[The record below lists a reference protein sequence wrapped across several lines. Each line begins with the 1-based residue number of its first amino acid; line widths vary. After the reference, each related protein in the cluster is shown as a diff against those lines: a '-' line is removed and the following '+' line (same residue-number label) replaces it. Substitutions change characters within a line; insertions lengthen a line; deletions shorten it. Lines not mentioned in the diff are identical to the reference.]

1 MIRHQYSYWLR
12 LEGPVAVRKSAH
24 EWLHEHGTCPDFL
37 RLVVSEEP
45 DVSTYEVPSGGTIEE
60 SPDIW
65 DAISGLAIFFPALCV
80 YLDEFDEED
89 HSVERH
95 TYWHDG
101 KIAQEYGEHI
111 SNELLKLKAEDPEQY
126 RVQSLAKQ
134 FKKALLNRG
143 DSADK
148 AERLALALANGSP
161 ETGKGTQNNIYFH
174 LSVEGNQDDCLV
186 FSQSLCQH
194 PVLMRKAFLW
204 PVSQQVGLYVGRGNE
219 KTAKEV
225 IGDITTA
232 VAALPNLIVFLEEDR
247 EPTTC
252 SRWHCWNSN
261 RHAFIEANDGLL
273 YESKLDLRDLL
284 LDLCKHPER
293 YPDSFSE
300 TAQVEDITPKTGKE
314 ETYDVQI
321 PRLAGGFCL
330 VKSIDTDNPNDVDL
344 PVLIAVKE
352 DSLLAFVNEKGY
364 DSLEEF
370 YSKYTAKSVGN
381 LERWANYAGKMAFSF
396 HTGTGEF
403 MIPTYMKNDGVFALI
418 DFISGKLQENG
429 FTDASKYLDCLFEL

>member
-24 EWLHEHGTCPDFL
+24 EWLHKHGACPDFL

-65 DAISGLAIFFPALCV
+65 DAISGLAIAFPALCV

-89 HSVERH
+89 HSIERH

-126 RVQSLAKQ
+126 RVQSLAGQ

-148 AERLALALANGSP
+148 AEQLALALANGSP
-161 ETGKGTQNNIYFH
+161 ETGKEAQNSIYFH
-174 LSVEGNQDDCLV
+174 LSVEGNQNDCLE
-186 FSQSLCQH
+186 FSHSLCQH
-194 PVLMRKAFLW
+194 PVLMRKEFLW
-204 PVSQQVGLYVGRGNE
+204 PTSQQVGLYVGRGNE

-225 IGDITTA
+225 VGDITTA
-232 VAALPNLIVFLEEDR
+232 VAALPDLVVFLEEDR

-252 SRWHCWNSN
+252 SKWHCWNSN

-273 YESKLDLRDLL
+273 YESKFDLRDLL

-293 YPDSFSE
+293 YSDSFSE
-300 TAQVEDITPKTGKE
+300 TVQVEDITPKTVKE
-314 ETYDVQI
+314 ETQDVQI

-330 VKSIDTDNPNDVDL
+330 VKSVDLDDPDNKEL
-344 PVLIAVKE
+344 PVLVAAKE
-352 DSLLAFVNEKGY
+352 DFLLAFANKKGY
-364 DSLEEF
+364 DSLEAF
-370 YSKYTAKSVGN
+370 YSKYTAKDVGN
-381 LERWANYAGKMAFSF
+381 LEYQANHAGSMAFRF
-396 HTGTGEF
+396 HTETGELAF
-403 MIPTYMKNDGVFALI
+403 PVYMKSDGVLAII
-418 DFISGKLQENG
+418 DFISGKLQEKG